1 MPATVAEHY
10 RLAQA
15 RLDGESAWAR
25 QLIERLR
32 AGEYWFDGEPDPP
45 WSTQPSGGA
54 QAMHGADS

>member
-15 RLDGESAWAR
+15 RLDGEGPWAR

-32 AGEYWFDGEPDPP
+32 AGDYWFDGEPDPP
-45 WSTQPSGGA
+45 WSTQPSGGG
-54 QAMHGADS
+54 QMMHGADS